1 VSAVWSNRRI
11 GVMTHRFFVPA
22 DCVREEQ
29 VEFTEDQR
37 KQMRNVLR
45 LRAGDVVAALD
56 GSGRE
61 FVVKIGELSAGRAA
75 GEILETRTPDT
86 EAPVRLT
93 VIQGLP
99 KGERLDFI
107 LQKCTEIG
115 AAEFVIMESARS
127 VPRVASDKLPARL
140 QRWNAIVRE
149 AAEQSGRTRL
159 PTVEG
164 ILSFD
169 AAVERAKMC
178 DAAFIAWEGE
188 RETTLL
194 SRMPR
199 IRRAKSVAYLVGPEG
214 GFTEAEIARAKTG
227 GIAPV
232 SLGPRVLRTETAAM
246 VGAALITYGTEEQA
260 FSE

>member
-1 VSAVWSNRRI
+1 
-11 GVMTHRFFVPA
+11 MMHRFFVTA
-22 DCVREEQ
+22 GCVREEQ

-45 LRAGDVVAALD
+45 LRAGDVVAAQD

-75 GEILETRTPDT
+75 GEIMEIRTPDT
-86 EAPVRLT
+86 EPPVRLT

-99 KGERLDFI
+99 KGEKLDFI

-115 AAEFVIMESARS
+115 AAEFVIMECARS
-127 VPRVASDKLPARL
+127 VPRVASGKLPARL
-140 QRWNAIVRE
+140 LRWNAIVRE

-164 ILSFD
+164 ILSFE
-169 AAVERAKMC
+169 AAVARAKMC
-178 DAAFIAWEGE
+178 DTGFIAWEGE

-199 IRRAKSVAYLVGPEG
+199 IRLAGTVAYLVGPEG
-214 GFTEAEIARAKTG
+214 GFTEEEVSRARAE
-227 GIAPV
+227 GILPV
-232 SLGPRVLRTETAAM
+232 SLGPRVLRAETAAM
-246 VGAALITYGTEEQA
+246 VGAALIIYGTA
-260 FSE
+260 AS